1 MELPSEPVGNR
12 AAAEREQGAMSMKT
26 VILAG
31 GLGTRLSEETS
42 SRPKPMVTV
51 GGRPILWHLMKS
63 YADQGYSD
71 FVIALGYR
79 GDVIKEYLL
88 NLRSL
93 SSSFTIDTSTGHV
106 NLISNVPE
114 EEWSVT
120 ALETGESCE
129 TGGRVLQCGRFI
141 DEDTFMVT
149 YGDGLADVD
158 VRALV
163 DFHRSHR
170 GAATVTAVRPPA
182 RFGRLTVDGSR
193 VTAFG
198 EKPTETDDWIN
209 GGFFVLD
216 RRALDYIDGNSTVFE
231 REPLERLAAAGEL
244 HAWRHEGFWQPMDT
258 LRERRMLEDIWAT
271 GSAPWLRRPLP

>member
-1 MELPSEPVGNR
+1 V
-12 AAAEREQGAMSMKT
+12 KT

-42 SRPKPMVTV
+42 TRPKPMVTV
-51 GGRPILWHLMKS
+51 GGKPILWHLMKS

-71 FVIALGYR
+71 FVVALGYR
-79 GDVIKEYLL
+79 ADVIKEYLL

-93 SSSFTIDTSTGHV
+93 SSSFTVDTSTGRV
-106 NLISNVPE
+106 SLISNTAE

-129 TGGRVLQCGRFI
+129 TGGRVLQSGRFI
-141 DEDTFMVT
+141 DEETFMVT
-149 YGDGLADVD
+149 YGDGLSNVD
-158 VRALV
+158 IPALV
-163 DFHRSHR
+163 DFHRSHGR
-170 GAATVTAVRPPA
+170 AATVTAVRPPA
-182 RFGRLTVDGSR
+182 RFGRLTLDGTQ

-231 REPLERLAAAGEL
+231 REPLERLALDGEL
-244 HAWRHEGFWQPMDT
+244 KAWKHEGFWQPMDT
-258 LRERRMLEDIWAT
+258 LRDRKTLEEIWAA
-271 GSAPWLRRPLP
+271 GGAPWLRDSPK